1 MDLKVTTELLYR
13 GTLVFALMDAV
24 YVALLVWRVKEEA
37 FRRLKGAL
45 VIAAALVW
53 CGIWSWAL
61 GNYWESVYA
70 YVFPVW
76 TRTWIPWMAF
86 VLAGALGFGLWA
98 LALRS
103 KWNPVLTF
111 CLLGG
116 ALGSL
121 THVWAVRRGVL
132 MKPPMLQGASPFAAV
147 IFAFFEYIFYWCT
160 ILVFAKMI
168 AWIEARLRR
177 HRE

>member
-1 MDLKVTTELLYR
+1 
-13 GTLVFALMDAV
+13 
-24 YVALLVWRVKEEA
+24 
-37 FRRLKGAL
+37 
-45 VIAAALVW
+45 
-53 CGIWSWAL
+53 
-61 GNYWESVYA
+61 
-70 YVFPVW
+70 
-76 TRTWIPWMAF
+76 MAF

-132 MKPPMLQGASPFAAV
+132 TKPPMLQGASPFAAV